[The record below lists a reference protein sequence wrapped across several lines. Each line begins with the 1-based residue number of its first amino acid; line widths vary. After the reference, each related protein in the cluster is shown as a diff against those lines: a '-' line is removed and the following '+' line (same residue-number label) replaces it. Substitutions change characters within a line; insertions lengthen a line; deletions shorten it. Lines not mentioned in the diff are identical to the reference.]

1 MAPVSK
7 PPAAEIE
14 AGTQNN
20 SVAEEQSSHEPSPVI
35 EQPMDPTQSLPSL
48 SPLQASQQQSE
59 PQSDKRQRVN
69 GDDDQSQDD
78 VARSQ
83 DLRDIVSFL
92 TESLGTPT
100 KAIADSL
107 TKQIK
112 KAHSS
117 FLDLQRQITAI
128 KEKQSNKENPHGWK
142 VREVPLGVNNA
153 ALEQK
158 IVEAQNV
165 AAQKILSLIL
175 TAKQADAKQAYAD
188 RAEALT
194 LALDGHKA
202 SVQRIVAANPG
213 RYDEANIA
221 AVMEHATVILASKSI
236 EAEVAT
242 DLAYDNVARKRA
254 DKQLAFQEMS
264 ASKQTLGDED
274 GDKPV
279 TRSELKQ
286 WQADMEKNNKPRGRP
301 PKTARDTSN
310 HSKAGDKKAGDK
322 RNQKNAG
329 DKNSKSTGGAKKNS
343 GGGRGKNNSRGKHQ
357 QPGKQPTRHADPT
370 SHTAS
375 PTAAITKRAVVN
387 LTPSEAPADLV
398 RALGLGP
405 SFRPTP
411 PPLTDQSIVKA
422 LRHFSRRVKTA
433 AFHALFPQPSSE
445 DYIPKLYLPTGRPCD
460 PECDALDT
468 CLDQYQSTIATALTL
483 SATASTP
490 DNMSKSETL
499 ALRELEKQLKEGN
512 AEFIPIPADKDRAYT
527 LVSQTQHTAL
537 WTKAMSGDQYLPVE
551 PDSVDWTSVQRA
563 VRLAAKRALDA
574 GTISKSTH
582 RFLTQHCIGTVREPK
597 GNLLVKTHKPMQPS
611 TAVPAKTRL
620 YIDTVNCVSTPL
632 AKFISVQLT
641 APRELIRHRIKDSRH
656 LLSELSQMTFT
667 QSVRIIIID
676 VTDFYP
682 NTATPDG
689 EAVMERHLEPSTASL
704 CVEFSRIIH
713 DSMVVSTPVGSFK
726 VPDSYGIGFGHSAE
740 VCDLNYADTVETP
753 VLTLL
758 NTEGIVPDF
767 YGRMI
772 DDIIMI
778 IDCTDAEVD
787 RIEHLFQTTDPSKP
801 VTFKHST
808 QSADYLDITVF
819 KGPQFTLT
827 GKFDTKLYTKPSS
840 SSLHLPRQSHHPES
854 TFNSILSGTVRRSV
868 VASSNW
874 ANHQHEM
881 LSKRDQF
888 FVRGYSSCSL
898 TESLDL
904 QKSHR
909 RKQIKKKQ
917 SFKQLRRKILQ
928 PKAAADE
935 TDRVIALKLPFTCRT
950 MSLQKHLKVTRLQK
964 HINTNCPAL
973 SRASLGRFVIANL
986 RTRNIRDQAKF
997 KPPSR
1002 VR

>member
-1 MAPVSK
+1 M
-7 PPAAEIE
+7 E
-14 AGTQNN
+14 
-20 SVAEEQSSHEPSPVI
+20 
-35 EQPMDPTQSLPSL
+35 
-48 SPLQASQQQSE
+48 
-59 PQSDKRQRVN
+59 
-69 GDDDQSQDD
+69 
-78 VARSQ
+78 
-83 DLRDIVSFL
+83 LR
-92 TESLGTPT
+92 
-100 KAIADSL
+100 
-107 TKQIK
+107 
-112 KAHSS
+112 
-117 FLDLQRQITAI
+117 
-128 KEKQSNKENPHGWK
+128 
-142 VREVPLGVNNA
+142 
-153 ALEQK
+153 
-158 IVEAQNV
+158 
-165 AAQKILSLIL
+165 
-175 TAKQADAKQAYAD
+175 
-188 RAEALT
+188 
-194 LALDGHKA
+194 
-202 SVQRIVAANPG
+202 
-213 RYDEANIA
+213 
-221 AVMEHATVILASKSI
+221 
-236 EAEVAT
+236 
-242 DLAYDNVARKRA
+242 
-254 DKQLAFQEMS
+254 
-264 ASKQTLGDED
+264 
-274 GDKPV
+274 
-279 TRSELKQ
+279 Q
-286 WQADMEKNNKPRGRP
+286 WQADMERNNKPRGRP
-301 PKTARDTSN
+301 PKTARDTSK
-310 HSKAGDKKAGDK
+310 KAGHKRAVDKKAGFNE
-322 RNQKNAG
+322 NQKKAG
-329 DKNSKSTGGAKKNS
+329 DKNSKSTRGAKKNS
-343 GGGRGKNNSRGKHQ
+343 GSDRGKNNSRGKHQ
-357 QPGKQPTRHADPT
+357 QPGKQPTRHTYPT

-375 PTAAITKRAVVN
+375 PTSAITKRAVVN
-387 LTPSEAPADLV
+387 LTPFEAPTDLV

-433 AFHALFPQPSSE
+433 AFHTLFPQPPSE
-445 DYIPKLYLPTGRPCD
+445 DYIPKLYLPTGKPCD

-468 CLDQYQSTIATALTL
+468 CLEQYQSTIATALTL

-499 ALRELEKQLKEGN
+499 ALRVLEKQLKEGD

-527 LVSQTQHTAL
+527 LVSQSQHTAL

-551 PDSVDWTSVQRA
+551 PDYVDWTSVQRA

-574 GTISKSTH
+574 GTISKSTL
-582 RFLTQHCIGTVREPK
+582 RFLTQHCIGSVREPK

-740 VCDLNYADTVETP
+740 VCDLNYADTVEAP
-753 VLTLL
+753 VLALL

-840 SSLHLPRQSHHPES
+840 SALHLPRQSHHPES
-854 TFNSILSGTVRRSV
+854 TFNSILSGAVRRSV

-888 FVRGYSSCSL
+888 FVRGYSSYSL

-950 MSLQKHLKVTRLQK
+950 MSLQKHLKVNRLQK

-997 KPPSR
+997 KTPSR